1 MSNGH
6 LLLSSNEDRE
16 MTKFFDLGELEEL
29 GMSKKI
35 KERINELEER
45 LSKTKVN
52 KATQKSINF
61 IRAQLAKLRDDL
73 VRITTSKKG
82 GGGGFG
88 IKKSGDA
95 QVAFI
100 GFPSVGK
107 SSLLNLLTGGNTD
120 SKVAAYDFTTL
131 NAIPGMM
138 NIEGASIQLID
149 LPGIILG
156 AAGGKGRGKEVLAV
170 VRTADLILTMICVR
184 PDGTINFD
192 DLDTIRK
199 EIHDAGIRLNAR
211 PPRIQVKEQMSG
223 GVNLTSRGKQLM
235 DEEEVEALM
244 SGLNVRNAGV
254 YFAEPM
260 ITPEQLID
268 HVMSNRIYT
277 KELVVIN
284 KSDLIKEPISTSQLS
299 EQIGHDRWILISAK
313 EEENIDALRR
323 KIFEELEL
331 IRVYLKPPRQEADM
345 EEPIILHQ
353 GDTIEALC
361 TKIHHRFVKDYRYA
375 LVWGKSAKHPGQKFK
390 EMDHELAD
398 EDVVSIYLER

>member
-1 MSNGH
+1 MSNDT
-6 LLLSSNEDRE
+6 LPLSSNEDRE
-16 MTKFFDLGELEEL
+16 MIKFFDLRELSEL
-29 GMSKKI
+29 GMSEKI

-73 VRITTSKKG
+73 IRITTSKKG

-107 SSLLNLLTGGNTD
+107 SSLLNLLTGGSTD

-131 NAIPGMM
+131 KAIPGMM
-138 NIEGASIQLID
+138 TIEGASIQLID

-156 AAGGKGRGKEVLAV
+156 AAGGRGRGKEVLAV
-170 VRTADLILTMICVR
+170 VRTANLILTMICVR
-184 PDGTINFD
+184 PDGTINLD
-192 DLDTIRK
+192 DLDAIRK
-199 EIHDAGIRLNAR
+199 EIHNAGIRLNAR
-211 PPRIQVKEQMSG
+211 PPRIQIKERTSG
-223 GVNLTSRGKQLM
+223 GINLTSRGKQLM
-235 DEEEVEALM
+235 DEEEVKALM
-244 SGLNVRNAGV
+244 NDLNVRSAGV

-260 ITPEQLID
+260 IRPEQLID
-268 HVMSNRIYT
+268 HVMTNRVYT

-284 KSDLIKEPISTSQLS
+284 KSDLIKEPINPSQFTG
-299 EQIGHDRWILISAK
+299 QIGHDRWILISAK

-323 KIFEELEL
+323 RIFEELEL

-353 GDTIEALC
+353 GDTIEALW

-390 EMDHELAD
+390 GMDHVLAD
-398 EDVVSIYLER
+398 KDVVSIYLVR